1 MTKILDKKQT
11 VIDFEL
17 TTYGKYLMSIGEYA
31 PTYYAFY
38 DDNIV
43 YDNQYNN
50 ISESQ
55 NSINE
60 RIKDNTPY
68 LGSLTMFDDIDSS
81 QQQLVRSE
89 MSEVLLIDE
98 TPSRN
103 TAVRFKKQQ
112 NYFLSD
118 ITPTRYTPR
127 RNIFKY
133 GSSIGDALLDSK
145 ETDTAPAWKVIVL
158 NGEIEN
164 SQQIYKVASNLS
176 ASIPQI
182 NIRVNYKKEI
192 RDAEYPT
199 RDTDQISIENPRS
212 AFNKTTTFSDN
223 NFIHLTS
230 EDPIIYVDEV
240 NTEMLSENYEVEV
253 FVVTDNTVL
262 KPAGAAPTDN
272 IFINENLE
280 RKYFETVDQQIVNGI
295 MVMPNPSKPYT
306 GKLPQTAVEYYFD
319 FKKDKL
325 ADRDIVCRQLQNY
338 NKTSY
343 YIDLD
348 IDCSGRETEDVY
360 FDIYGS
366 QVEPEICLD

>member
-11 VIDFEL
+11 VIDFKL
-17 TTYGKYLMSIGEYA
+17 TNYGKYLMSIGEYS
-31 PTYYAFY
+31 PEYYAFF

-68 LGSLTMFDDIDSS
+68 IGSLTLFEDVDTSP
-81 QQQLVRSE
+81 QQLVRG
-89 MSEVLLIDE
+89 DE
-98 TPSRN
+98 TEVFR
-103 TAVRFKKQQ
+103 TDIGIGKTFRFKKRD

-118 ITPTRYTPR
+118 VTPIKYAPR
-127 RNIFKY
+127 KDIFRY

-145 ETDTAPAWKVIVL
+145 ETDTAPAWKVVVL
-158 NGEIEN
+158 NGEISSTKTEFEVEP
-164 SQQIYKVASNLS
+164 YLS
-176 ASIPQI
+176 GNIPQV
-182 NIRVNYKKEI
+182 NILIEYKKEI
-192 RDAEYPT
+192 RDSDYPT
-199 RDTDQISIENPRS
+199 RKSDQISLENARS
-212 AFNKTTTFSDN
+212 AINKTPAFSDN
-223 NFIHLTS
+223 KFIYLTS
-230 EDPIIYVDEV
+230 QDPIIYVDEV
-240 NTEMLSENYEVEV
+240 NTEMLSENYDVEV
-253 FVVTDNTVL
+253 FVVTGSTDAL
-262 KPAGAAPTDN
+262 PTR
-272 IFINENLE
+272 LE
-280 RKYFETVDQQIVNGI
+280 RKYFETISEQIVDGL
-295 MVMPNPSKPYT
+295 MVKPQPDKKYT
-306 GKLPQTAVEYYFD
+306 GKLPETAVEYYFD
-319 FKKDKL
+319 FKKDSH

-348 IDCSGRETEDVY
+348 IDCSGRETDDTY

>member
-1 MTKILDKKQT
+1 MAKILDKKET
-11 VIDFEL
+11 VIDFQL
-17 TTYGKYLMSIGEYA
+17 TNYGKYLMSVGEYS
-31 PTYYAFY
+31 PVYYAFY

-68 LGSLTMFDDIDSS
+68 IGSLTLFEDVDSAG
-81 QQQLVRSE
+81 QKLVRSD
-89 MSEVLLIDE
+89 MSEVSRTEVIE
-98 TPSRN
+98 TPDGRTRAHN
-103 TAVRFKKQQ
+103 YRFKKQE

-118 ITPTRYTPR
+118 ITPTMYTPR
-127 RNIFKY
+127 RDVFRY

-145 ETDTAPAWKVIVL
+145 ETDVSPAWKIIVL
-158 NGEIEN
+158 NGEIES
-164 SQQIYKVASNLS
+164 SQTIYKVAQTIS
-176 ASIPQI
+176 ASIPQV

-192 RDAEYPT
+192 RDVAYPT
-199 RDTDQISIENPRS
+199 RQTDQISTENARS
-212 AFNKTTTFSDN
+212 AFNQTPTFADN
-223 NFIHLTS
+223 SFIYLTS
-230 EDPIIYVDEV
+230 EDPIIYVDEA
-240 NTEMLSENYEVEV
+240 NTEMLSENYDVEV
-253 FVVTDNTVL
+253 FMVTSSASPGTDNVFTQE
-262 KPAGAAPTDN
+262 T
-272 IFINENLE
+272 LE
-280 RKYFETVDQQIVNGI
+280 RKYFETIDQQIVNGL
-295 MVMPNPSKPYT
+295 MVMANPSKPYT

-319 FKKDKL
+319 FKKDSH

-348 IDCSGRETEDVY
+348 IDCSGKQTDDVY